1 MFPLDITSIQVFDFH
16 PRLPFQD
23 RHTHVYACVCSQLL
37 CLHRTIGGARSSRP
51 RKPLAAPPYAAMPQL
66 SSAEQNM
73 IDDVTR
79 RQKRSGADACR
90 AVNTLRVRKQ
100 LDAVSVTAVH
110 NYINGATHA
119 RGRADRRGHGQRL
132 LTTVHVRKL
141 AAARRRLIKKVDGA
155 RRVTYADVIAE
166 AKLDVSCCQRTVM
179 DAMRDEGIAYR
190 PARAKVQITEEDAK
204 KRLEFAEEW
213 RVKPPSFWTNSVHG
227 FLDCKAWPAPLTPK
241 QRRKYNQTRVVGH
254 LRYPWE
260 GADRGFTKPRQ
271 KHAWIGVP
279 AINIAAVV
287 SGDRI
292 VMFEAVESPWNGE
305 AARKMYQDLV
315 APALKKRFPNKRM
328 LASCALVT
336 RRCTARWL
344 RCARLIT
351 PRAWVAART
360 RSHIGVVA
368 HVYAHRTHMGVR
380 GRESPRMRGNL
391 PSSRTGT
398 GRVSSPIRARPQRL
412 KWASHRSRCRRGARP

>member
-1 MFPLDITSIQVFDFH
+1 
-16 PRLPFQD
+16 
-23 RHTHVYACVCSQLL
+23 
-37 CLHRTIGGARSSRP
+37 
-51 RKPLAAPPYAAMPQL
+51 MPQL
-66 SSAEQNM
+66 SSADQNM

-119 RGRADRRGHGQRL
+119 RGRADRRGQGQRL

-141 AAARRRLIKKVDGA
+141 AAARRRLIKKVD
-155 RRVTYADVIAE
+155 RVTYADVIAE

-190 PARAKVQITEEDAK
+190 PARAKVQITDEDAK

-213 RVKPPSFWTNSVHG
+213 RVKPPSFWTNSMHG

-241 QRRKYNQTRVVGH
+241 QRKKHSQTRVVGH
-254 LRYPWE
+254 LRYPCE

-292 VMFEAVESPWNGE
+292 VMFEAVDSPWNGE
-305 AARKMYQDLV
+305 AARKMYLDLV
-315 APALKKRFPNKRM
+315 APALKKRFPNKRT
-328 LASCALVT
+328 LAPCALVT
-336 RRCTARWL
+336 RRCTARVGCDAHGSL
-344 RCARLIT
+344 RHTHGSQR
-351 PRAWVAART
+351 
-360 RSHIGVVA
+360 A
-368 HVYAHRTHMGVR
+368 HVATSALSRVYTHITRIWVCVVESRHACEEIHHRR
-380 GRESPRMRGNL
+380 GRGQEGFPVR
-391 PSSRTGT
+391 
-398 GRVSSPIRARPQRL
+398 
-412 KWASHRSRCRRGARP
+412 

>member
-1 MFPLDITSIQVFDFH
+1 
-16 PRLPFQD
+16 
-23 RHTHVYACVCSQLL
+23 
-37 CLHRTIGGARSSRP
+37 
-51 RKPLAAPPYAAMPQL
+51 MPQL
-66 SSAEQNM
+66 SSAGQNM

-100 LDAVSVTAVH
+100 IDAVSVTAVH

-241 QRRKYNQTRVVGH
+241 QRKKYSQTRVVGH
-254 LRYPWE
+254 LRYPVR
-260 GADRGFTKPRQ
+260 ALT
-271 KHAWIGVP
+271 
-279 AINIAAVV
+279 AA
-287 SGDRI
+287 SR
-292 VMFEAVESPWNGE
+292 SR
-305 AARKMYQDLV
+305 ARSTHGS
-315 APALKKRFPNKRM
+315 
-328 LASCALVT
+328 ASQPST
-336 RRCTARWL
+336 
-344 RCARLIT
+344 
-351 PRAWVAART
+351 
-360 RSHIGVVA
+360 
-368 HVYAHRTHMGVR
+368 
-380 GRESPRMRGNL
+380 SPRWSLATALSCLRRWKVLGMGRLLGRCI
-391 PSSRTGT
+391 RT
-398 GRVSSPIRARPQRL
+398 SSPPR
-412 KWASHRSRCRRGARP
+412 

>member
-1 MFPLDITSIQVFDFH
+1 MGDTEFHLRSIGPFRPSVYVRAWIQVFDFH

-23 RHTHVYACVCSQLL
+23 RRTHAYACVCSQLL

-51 RKPLAAPPYAAMPQL
+51 LKLLAAPPYAAMPQL

-90 AVNTLRVRKQ
+90 AVNALRARKQ

-119 RGRADRRGHGQRL
+119 RGRADRRGQGQRL
-132 LTTVHVRKL
+132 LTTVHIRKL

-213 RVKPPSFWTNSVHG
+213 RVKPPSPWTNSVHG
-227 FLDCKAWPAPLTPK
+227 FLDCKAWPAPLTPE
-241 QRRKYNQTRVVGH
+241 QRKKYSQTRVVGH
-254 LRYPWE
+254 LRYPCE

-292 VMFEAVESPWNGE
+292 VMFEAVESRWNGE
-305 AARKMYQDLV
+305 AARAMYLDLV
-315 APALKKRFPNKRM
+315 APALKKRFPRKTTP
-328 LASCALVT
+328 ASCALVT
-336 RRCTARWL
+336 RRCTARVGCDAHGSL
-344 RCARLIT
+344 RHTHGSQR
-351 PRAWVAART
+351 
-360 RSHIGVVA
+360 A
-368 HVYAHRTHMGVR
+368 HVATSALSRVYTHITRIWVCVVESRHACEEIHHRR
-380 GRESPRMRGNL
+380 GRGQEGFPVR
-391 PSSRTGT
+391 
-398 GRVSSPIRARPQRL
+398 
-412 KWASHRSRCRRGARP
+412 

>member
-1 MFPLDITSIQVFDFH
+1 
-16 PRLPFQD
+16 
-23 RHTHVYACVCSQLL
+23 
-37 CLHRTIGGARSSRP
+37 
-51 RKPLAAPPYAAMPQL
+51 MPQL
-66 SSAEQNM
+66 SSADQNM

-119 RGRADRRGHGQRL
+119 RGRADRRGQGQRL
-132 LTTVHVRKL
+132 LTTVHIRKL

-190 PARAKVQITEEDAK
+190 PARAKVQITDEDAK

-213 RVKPPSFWTNSVHG
+213 RVKPPSFWTNSMHG

-241 QRRKYNQTRVVGH
+241 QRKKYSQTRVVGH
-254 LRYPWE
+254 LRYPCE

-292 VMFEAVESPWNGE
+292 VMFEAVDSPWKWGGCSEDVPGPSRPRVEE
-305 AARKMYQDLV
+305 ALPEQEDACAMRAGHTPMH
-315 APALKKRFPNKRM
+315 R
-328 LASCALVT
+328 AS
-336 RRCTARWL
+336 WL
-344 RCARLIT
+344 RCARLTT
-351 PRAWVAART
+351 PHAWVTART
-360 RSHIGVVA
+360 RSHIGAVA
-368 HVYAHRTHMGVR
+368 RVYAHHTHMGVR
-380 GRESPRMRGNL
+380 GRESPRMRGNS